1 MQDIGLVG
9 LAVMGQNLALNMAEK
24 GWAVSVFNRT
34 TSKMDEFLEGPA
46 QGSGIVG
53 FSDFEEFIGSLERP
67 RKLILMVKAGPAVDA
82 LICQALPFLDEGDIL
97 IDGGN
102 SYFHDTKRRTEELQA
117 KGILYVG
124 AGISGGEEG
133 ARYGPSIMP
142 GGNSKAWPHIKEIMQ
157 SISAHVG
164 KKPCCEWLGGGG
176 SGHYVKMVHNGI
188 EYADMQLIAESY
200 DLLNRGL
207 GCSSEE
213 LESVFSHWNR
223 SHLNSYLIEITSKI
237 FAKKDADGAPLVDKI
252 LDVAGQKGTGKWTV
266 ASALDLGVPLSLVGE
281 AVFTRYLSA
290 RIEDRQRT
298 GESIGDDV
306 IRLKIAKKSFYKR
319 LEKALYAAKIISY
332 AQGFYLMHE
341 ASQEYAWDINL
352 GACALMWRGGCII
365 RSAFLG
371 KIKEAYDR
379 DPNLSLL
386 ILDPFFKKALSR
398 SIDSLRRIV
407 VSGALN
413 GIPLPCFSAALSW
426 YDGIRSRRL
435 PTNLLQAQR
444 DLFGAHTFERT
455 DKPRGNMFHA
465 DWLSGE

>member
-1 MQDIGLVG
+1 
-9 LAVMGQNLALNMAEK
+9 
-24 GWAVSVFNRT
+24 
-34 TSKMDEFLEGPA
+34 
-46 QGSGIVG
+46 
-53 FSDFEEFIGSLERP
+53 
-67 RKLILMVKAGPAVDA
+67 
-82 LICQALPFLDEGDIL
+82 
-97 IDGGN
+97 
-102 SYFHDTKRRTEELQA
+102 
-117 KGILYVG
+117 
-124 AGISGGEEG
+124 
-133 ARYGPSIMP
+133 
-142 GGNSKAWPHIKEIMQ
+142 
-157 SISAHVG
+157 
-164 KKPCCEWLGGGG
+164 
-176 SGHYVKMVHNGI
+176 MVHNGI

-200 DLLNRGL
+200 DLLYRGL
-207 GCSSEE
+207 GCSAEE
-213 LESVFSHWNR
+213 LESTFSHWNR

-237 FAKKDADGAPLVDKI
+237 FGKKDVDGAPLVDKI

-266 ASALDLGVPLSLVGE
+266 ASALDLSVPLSLVGE

-290 RIEDRQRT
+290 RIEDRQKV
-298 GESIGDDV
+298 GESIGDEV
-306 IRLKIAKKSFYKR
+306 KRLKITKNSFYKR

-341 ASQEYAWDINL
+341 ASSQYGWDLNL

-379 DPNLSLL
+379 DPELSLL

-398 SIDSLRRIV
+398 SIDSLRRVV

-444 DLFGAHTFERT
+444 DLFGAHTFERI
-455 DKPRGNMFHA
+455 DKPRGEMFHA
-465 DWLSGE
+465 DWLIGE